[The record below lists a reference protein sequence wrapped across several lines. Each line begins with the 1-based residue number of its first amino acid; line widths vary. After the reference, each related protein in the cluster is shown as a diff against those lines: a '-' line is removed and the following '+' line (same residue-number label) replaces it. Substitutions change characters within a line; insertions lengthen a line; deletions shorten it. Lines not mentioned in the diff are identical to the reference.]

1 MSYEELLKV
10 QQDTFLRA
18 TAPRPRVFALNSR
31 GANPVELAEVL
42 DLSFDVVLN
51 DVGKVRVELPMNPV
65 NEALF
70 ADAHPDASIPLVIQ
84 VGALETVWFVTHVDE
99 NVSWEGSSITLNGVS
114 PERHLQSLYGWPNP
128 ALLPEFQISKIK
140 LAVGPVAR
148 LIKEQLLAP
157 NFKRMGKKTKG
168 QVHYV
173 APTKSADNYS
183 RSTIIG
189 IQMNEVLDLVRNLID
204 TDGLTLC
211 YEAYLPGRGQTPPP
225 GHDPNRMALIWDI
238 QQRAEL
244 PPGGLLWEGIIKSV
258 KDFWKDTWDT
268 LTGFTDYDAE
278 NKAVDYWGKPQFMLR
293 RNQYRDA
300 HITTV
305 KPTGSTYTVG
315 GKSQEWFND
324 MLSAGLKAIFQLL
337 PPPLNIILDLAGLD
351 DILDDRLMAYHS
363 FDDWSRR
370 ERMGPL
376 GFFETFSPSI
386 GLSLDAIMLMRQAQ
400 YKTRATRSHEVS
412 LGGAMPFESSAL
424 LQVGSMIALELPR
437 DRYAVSFVTEV
448 HFDWS
453 TTNDSQ
459 LEFQISDRPRRDP
472 QESVLK
478 ALQGLATLV
487 NKATLTE

>member
-128 ALLPEFQISKIK
+128 RLLPEFQISKIK

-324 MLSAGLKAIFQLL
+324 LLSAGLKAIFQMI
-337 PPPLNIILDLAGLD
+337 PPPFNILLDLAGLD

>member
-31 GANPVELAEVL
+31 GANPVELAEIL

-128 ALLPEFQISKIK
+128 RLLPEFQISKIK

-337 PPPLNIILDLAGLD
+337 PPPLNVILDLAGLD

>member
-337 PPPLNIILDLAGLD
+337 PPPLNVILDLAGLD

>member
-51 DVGKVRVELPMNPV
+51 DVGKVRVELPMNSV

-128 ALLPEFQISKIK
+128 RLLPEFQISKIK

-157 NFKRMGKKTKG
+157 NFKRMAKKTGG

-189 IQMNEVLDLVRNLID
+189 IRMNEVLDLVRNLID

-258 KDFWKDTWDT
+258 TDFWKDTWDT

-337 PPPLNIILDLAGLD
+337 PPPFNFILDLAGLD

>member
-1 MSYEELLKV
+1 MGYEDLLKV
-10 QQDTFLRA
+10 QQDTFRRA

-42 DLSFDVVLN
+42 DISFDVILN
-51 DVGKVRVELPMNPV
+51 DVGKVKVELPLNSV
-65 NEALF
+65 NAALF

-99 NVSWEGSSITLNGVS
+99 NISWGEDSITLNGVS

-128 ALLPEFQISKIK
+128 RLLPEFQISKIK
-140 LAVGPVAR
+140 LAAGPVAR

-157 NFKRMGKKTKG
+157 NFKRMAKKTKG
-168 QVHYV
+168 RVHYV
-173 APTKSADNYS
+173 APTKPEDNYT
-183 RSTIIG
+183 RTTIIG
-189 IQMNEVLDLVRNLID
+189 VQMNEVLELVRSLID
-204 TDGLTLC
+204 TDGLTLS

-225 GHDPNRMALIWDI
+225 GHDPNRMALVWDI

-258 KDFWKDTWDT
+258 TDFWKDTWDT

-293 RNQYRDA
+293 RNQYRDV

-315 GKSQEWFND
+315 GKSQDWFND
-324 MLSAGLKAIFQLL
+324 LLSSGLKAIFMMA
-337 PPPLNIILDLAGLD
+337 PPPFNILLNLSGLD
-351 DILDDRLMAYHS
+351 DIFDDRLMAYHS

-386 GLSLDAIMLMRQAQ
+386 GLSLDAVMLMRQAQ
-400 YKTRATRSHEVS
+400 YKTRATRSHEVA
-412 LGGAMPFESSAL
+412 LGGAMPFESAAL
-424 LQVGSMIALELPR
+424 LKVGSMIALELPR
-437 DRYAVSFVTEV
+437 DRYAVSFVTEI
-448 HFDWS
+448 HYDWS
-453 TTNDSQ
+453 TANDSQ

-478 ALQGLATLV
+478 TLQGLATLI

>member
-128 ALLPEFQISKIK
+128 RLLPEFQISKIK

-324 MLSAGLKAIFQLL
+324 MLSAGLKAIFQMI
-337 PPPLNIILDLAGLD
+337 PPPFNILLDLAGLD

>member
-128 ALLPEFQISKIK
+128 RLLPEFQISKIK

-324 MLSAGLKAIFQLL
+324 LLSAGLKAIFQMI
-337 PPPLNIILDLAGLD
+337 PPPFNILLDLAGLD

-448 HFDWS
+448 HYDWS